1 MKVSV
6 FIVLLFSFYSYS
18 QDTLDLSSSKV
29 CWNIHSC
36 SIDSA
41 AIDGLNSFLDK
52 LNISKYKKVSLYFE
66 ETYSSDSEQI
76 FVKCR
81 GESLKAHIESN
92 LSLQLTELITK
103 AQFVN
108 KESMNEM
115 ITNGTRRKMYLIVS
129 KGLIGKNRMRY
140 RINLMSAL
148 TSSYCYFATLEEIN
162 G

>member
-29 CWNIHSC
+29 CWNIHYST
-36 SIDSA
+36 S
-41 AIDGLNSFLDK
+41 IDGLNSFLDK
-52 LNISKYKKVSLYFE
+52 LNISKDKKASLYFE
-66 ETYSSDSEQI
+66 EAYSSDSEQI

-81 GESLKAHIESN
+81 GEALKAHIESN
-92 LSLQLTELITK
+92 LSMQLTELITK

-115 ITNGTRRKMYLIVS
+115 ITNGTRRKMYLIV
-129 KGLIGKNRMRY
+129 R
-140 RINLMSAL
+140 
-148 TSSYCYFATLEEIN
+148 
-162 G
+162 